1 MDYRLK
7 TTQFSLK
14 VSLPSG
20 VFQPA
25 DCWQF
30 SKPAKASFSPVCPCP
45 PAPLPAPSGNSIPSL
60 TLHLCFPKHTRVTH
74 LLSNYS
80 SVCEPA
86 GGRGRNTAAGRF
98 VCGRC
103 KTAQVIFNWLPVIVS
118 LLGTRIVPSFFRNP
132 THLALRQV
140 KTNTDANIWPQ
151 FAPNSFYTIVP
162 PFSYVL
168 HSNHCPTDGS
178 DLIFGFC
185 SVIKKLW
192 GENNIRSDSQLVSL
206 SPGESQFV
214 WQRQYGCRR
223 AEILVWNRQWRP
235 LWRKKR
241 CWRSILKPHAFIRST
256 FSLFLILWFIPE
268 LLQS

>member
-60 TLHLCFPKHTRVTH
+60 TLHPCFPKHTRVTH

-118 LLGTRIVPSFFRNP
+118 LLGTCIVPSFFRNP

-168 HSNHCPTDGS
+168 H
-178 DLIFGFC
+178 
-185 SVIKKLW
+185 
-192 GENNIRSDSQLVSL
+192 
-206 SPGESQFV
+206 
-214 WQRQYGCRR
+214 
-223 AEILVWNRQWRP
+223 
-235 LWRKKR
+235 
-241 CWRSILKPHAFIRST
+241 
-256 FSLFLILWFIPE
+256 
-268 LLQS
+268 